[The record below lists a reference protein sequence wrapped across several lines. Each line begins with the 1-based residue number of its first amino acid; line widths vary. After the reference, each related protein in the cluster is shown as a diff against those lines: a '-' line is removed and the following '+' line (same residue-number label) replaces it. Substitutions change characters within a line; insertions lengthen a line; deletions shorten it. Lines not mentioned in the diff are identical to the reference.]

1 MKQLIAQLSRQYTEN
16 LIAHRR
22 HLHAHPEPS
31 FEEFATRDY
40 IVSVLKNA
48 GLEPA
53 VFQGGCGVVCRIKG
67 QRPGKGIAFRADID
81 ALRMQEENSAE
92 ICPYR
97 SQNDGVM
104 HACGHDGHT
113 AVLLAFAE
121 AMSAHRELIAGE
133 VVCIFQ
139 HAEETPPGGAAY
151 LIAQGALDGVDEI
164 YGMHL
169 WPALD
174 YGEIGYTH
182 GAMMAA
188 ADMFEVAFTGPG
200 GHGSQPHNSK
210 DVLLAACSAVE
221 QYQGIMS
228 RQVAA
233 LDTAVVSVCRL
244 SSGTTYNVIPDRA
257 ELAGTVRTFSEDVQ
271 SLIMERI
278 ERISHGIADM
288 YGIGCNVNYQKGFPA
303 LINHPDIVDRA
314 VQSISAHTSVKPVP
328 VQPVMIGEDYA
339 LYVKKVPGAFF
350 FVGCRNRAKGIDC
363 AMHSPVY
370 QMDEDALNAAFECFL
385 AVYLD
390 SVK

>member
-1 MKQLIAQLSRQYTEN
+1 MKQLIAGLSRQYTEN
-16 LIAHRR
+16 LIDHRR
-22 HLHAHPEPS
+22 YLHAHPEPS
-31 FEEFATRDY
+31 FKEFGTRDY

-48 GLEPA
+48 GLEPET
-53 VFQGGCGVVCRIKG
+53 FEGGCGVVCRIQG
-67 QRPGKGIAFRADID
+67 ERPGKRIAFRADID
-81 ALRMQEENSAE
+81 ALSMQEENSADA
-92 ICPYR
+92 CPYP

-121 AMSAHRELIAGE
+121 ALSAHRELIAGE
-133 VVCIFQ
+133 VICIFQ

-151 LIAQGALDGVDEI
+151 LIEQGALEGVDEI

-174 YGEIGYTH
+174 MGEIGYTH

-188 ADMFEVAFTGPG
+188 ADMFEVTFTGPG
-200 GHGSQPHNSK
+200 GHGSQPHSSR

-228 RQVAA
+228 RRVAA

-244 SSGTTYNVIPDRA
+244 TSGTAYNVIPDRA
-257 ELAGTVRTFSEDVQ
+257 ELTGTVRTFSEGVQ
-271 SLIMERI
+271 GLIMERI
-278 ERISHGIADM
+278 QHISKCIADM
-288 YGIGCNVNYQKGFPA
+288 YGIGCNVNYSKGFPA
-303 LINHPDIVDRA
+303 LINHPAVVDRA
-314 VQSISAHTSVKPVP
+314 IQSISSYTDIRPVS
-328 VQPVMIGEDYA
+328 VQPVMIGEDFA

-350 FVGCRNRAKGIDC
+350 FVGCRNQEKGIDC
-363 AMHSPVY
+363 AIHSPVY

-385 AVYLD
+385 AVYLN
-390 SVK
+390 SIK

>member
-1 MKQLIAQLSRQYTEN
+1 MKELIAALSRRYTEN

-22 HLHAHPEPS
+22 YLHAHPEPS
-31 FEEFATRDY
+31 FKEFNTRDY

-48 GLEPA
+48 GLEPVSFKDA
-53 VFQGGCGVVCRIKG
+53 CGVICRIKG
-67 QRPGKGIAFRADID
+67 DRPGKSIAFRADID
-81 ALRMQEENSAE
+81 ALCMQEENDAE
-92 ICPYR
+92 VCPYR
-97 SQNDGVM
+97 SLNDGVM
-104 HACGHDGHT
+104 HSCGHDGHT

-133 VVCIFQ
+133 IVCIFQ
-139 HAEETPPGGAAY
+139 HAEETPPGGAAF
-151 LIAQGALDGVDEI
+151 LIEQGCLDGVDEV

-174 YGEIGYTH
+174 LGEIGYTH
-182 GAMMAA
+182 GEMMAA
-188 ADMFEVAFTGPG
+188 ADMLEIIFTGPG

-228 RQVAA
+228 RQVSA
-233 LDTAVVSVCRL
+233 LDTAVVSICKL
-244 SSGTTYNVIPDRA
+244 ISGTTYNVIPDRA
-257 ELAGTVRTFSEDVQ
+257 VLEGTVRTFSEDVQ
-271 SLIMERI
+271 NLII
-278 ERISHGIADM
+278 ERINRISQCTADM
-288 YGIGCNVNYQKGFPA
+288 YGIDCQVNYTKGFPA
-303 LINHPDIVDRA
+303 LINHPAIVDRA
-314 VQSISAHTSVKPVP
+314 IQSISAHTQRKPVS

-350 FVGCRNRAKGIDC
+350 FVGCRNREKGIDC

-370 QMDEDALNAAFECFL
+370 RMDEEALNAAFECFL
-385 AVYLD
+385 AVYMD

>member
-1 MKQLIAQLSRQYTEN
+1 MKELISSLSRQYTEN

-22 HLHAHPEPS
+22 YLHAHPEPS
-31 FEEFATRDY
+31 FKEYNTREY
-40 IVSVLKNA
+40 IVSVLKRA
-48 GLEPA
+48 GLEP
-53 VFQGGCGVVCRIKG
+53 VTYEGGCGVVCRIKG
-67 QRPGKGIAFRADID
+67 DRPGKRIAFRADID
-81 ALRMQEENSAE
+81 ALCMQEENSLSA
-92 ICPYR
+92 CPYR
-97 SQNDGVM
+97 SENEGVM

-121 AMSAHRELIAGE
+121 ALSAHRELIAGE

-151 LIAQGALDGVDEI
+151 LIEQGALDGVDEI

-174 YGEIGYTH
+174 LGRIGYTH

-188 ADMFEVAFTGPG
+188 ADMFEVTFTGPG

-221 QYQGIMS
+221 QYQGIVS
-228 RQVAA
+228 RQVSA

-244 SSGTTYNVIPDRA
+244 TSGTAYNVIPDRA
-257 ELAGTVRTFSEDVQ
+257 ELSGTVRTFSEDVQ

-278 ERISHGIADM
+278 DRISRGIADM
-288 YGIGCNVNYQKGFPA
+288 YGIGCEVNYSKGFPA

-314 VQSISAHTSVKPVP
+314 VQSIAAHTPRQPVP
-328 VQPVMIGEDYA
+328 VQPVMIGEDFA
-339 LYVKKVPGAFF
+339 FYVKSVPGAFF
-350 FVGCRNRAKGIDC
+350 FVGCRNREKGIDC
-363 AMHSPVY
+363 AIHSPVY
-370 QMDEDALNAAFECFL
+370 RMDEEALNAAFECFL

>member
-1 MKQLIAQLSRQYTEN
+1 MKQLIASLSRQYTEN

-22 HLHAHPEPS
+22 YLHAHPEPS
-31 FEEFATRDY
+31 FKEFNTREY
-40 IVSVLKNA
+40 IASVLKEA
-48 GLEPA
+48 GLEPE
-53 VFQGGCGVVCRIKG
+53 VFEGSCGVVCRING
-67 QRPGKGIAFRADID
+67 DRPGKRIAFRADID
-81 ALRMQEENSAE
+81 ALCLQEENDSE
-92 ICPYR
+92 VCPYR
-97 SQNDGVM
+97 SRNDGVM

-121 AMSAHRELIAGE
+121 ALSAHRELISGE

-139 HAEETPPGGAAY
+139 PAEETPPGGAAY
-151 LIAQGALDGVDEI
+151 LIQQGALDGVDEI

-174 YGEIGYTH
+174 LGEVGYTH

-188 ADMFEVAFTGPG
+188 ADMFEVVFTGPG
-200 GHGSQPHNSK
+200 GHGSQPHNSR

-244 SSGTTYNVIPDRA
+244 SSGTAYNVIPDRA

-271 SLIMERI
+271 SLIMEQI
-278 ERISHGIADM
+278 DRISHGIADM
-288 YGIGCNVNYQKGFPA
+288 YGIGCEVNYQKGFPA
-303 LINHPDIVDRA
+303 LINHATVVDNAIR
-314 VQSISAHTSVKPVP
+314 SISAHTDRTPVS
-328 VQPVMIGEDYA
+328 VQPVMIGEDYS
-339 LYVKKVPGAFF
+339 LYIKEVPGAFF
-350 FVGCRNRAKGIDC
+350 FVGCRNREKGIDC
-363 AMHSPVY
+363 AIHSPVY
-370 QMDEDALNAAFECFL
+370 RMDEEALNAAFECFL
-385 AVYLD
+385 AVYLA